1 MFNLMVDDMI
11 VMDTVDHIK
20 LPPIVET
27 VCDSVDDDYKDKFL
41 SDDVL
46 PETKPTKTSKLLVA
60 NKNKSGEFIKC
71 VVKNIP
77 ENIIRGFEQHQ
88 EDFSCEV

>member
-1 MFNLMVDDMI
+1 MVDDMI

-46 PETKPTKTSKLLVA
+46 PETKPTK
-60 NKNKSGEFIKC
+60 NIKITC
-71 VVKNIP
+71 
-77 ENIIRGFEQHQ
+77 
-88 EDFSCEV
+88 S